1 VNQHLVHTLG
11 TAGPVLTTGLILA
24 AFAVLTLGAAPAV
37 ARARHRR
44 AVRHRTRALI
54 APGPAAPPPVRAA
67 ALPPAWWPRGERARI
82 WALSGAAGIGV
93 AVLVGGWAGPPAG
106 LVAGAAMRRQLGR
119 AARRTEAPDPARD
132 PRLPLL
138 ADLLA
143 ACLAAG
149 AAPGPA
155 AEAVGRAVGGPLG
168 ASLREIAAELRL
180 GGDPAECWHR
190 LGVRDLARCMAR
202 AAQTGVP
209 PVGEAARVAT
219 ALRAARSRRAAAG
232 ARRAGVLAT
241 APLGLCFLPAFL
253 LVGVVPVVVGLAGT
267 ILGGAGH

>member
-11 TAGPVLTTGLILA
+11 TAGPVLATGAVVAVLA
-24 AFAVLTLGAAPAV
+24 AVAPAV

-44 AVRHRTRALI
+44 AVRHRTRGLVTPRPT
-54 APGPAAPPPVRAA
+54 APQTRAA
-67 ALPPAWWPRGERARI
+67 ALRPACRPRGERARI
-82 WALSGAAGIGV
+82 WALSCGAGVGV

-106 LVAGAAMRRQLGR
+106 LVAGAATRRQLTR

-149 AAPGPA
+149 AAPGAA
-155 AEAVGRAVGGPLG
+155 AEAVGRAVGGPPG

-209 PVGEAARVAT
+209 PVEEAARVAT

-253 LVGVVPVVVGLAGT
+253 LVGVVPVVIGLAGT